1 LQYLNHAH
9 SEPSL
14 GAFRTDATPASG
26 STLQLQGRSKGIA
39 KRSQKISS
47 VQSGAFHAF
56 VEADLAAQRK
66 KVHAPLRPW
75 GNAVRNAWN
84 FNGYD

>member
-14 GAFRTDATPASG
+14 GAFRKDATPASG
-26 STLQLQGRSKGIA
+26 STLQLQGSSKEIA
-39 KRSQKISS
+39 KGSKKISC
-47 VQSGAFHAF
+47 VQSGAFQAF

-66 KVHAPLRPW
+66 KVRAPLRAW
-75 GNAVRNAWN
+75 GNAVWN
-84 FNGYD
+84 TWNCNDYD